1 MVLSFEKI
9 FKMMFLIVRE
19 GNDVTGTYNYV
30 NPAGAL
36 VTVNYEAGV
45 NGFSQTRDVK
55 QGAVQMRFV
64 LCLLITNLTFMTH
77 SDFVT

>member
-1 MVLSFEKI
+1 MLQLCVN
-9 FKMMFLIVRE
+9 FLNLHSRE

-45 NGFSQTRDVK
+45 DGFSQTRDVE
-55 QGAVQMRFV
+55 QGAVQMRFQI
-64 LCLLITNLTFMTH
+64 LKMLKRATMKKSFRT
-77 SDFVT
+77 

>member
-1 MVLSFEKI
+1 M
-9 FKMMFLIVRE
+9 IVRE

-55 QGAVQMRFV
+55 QGAVQMRFASF
-64 LCLLITNLTFMTH
+64 LLINNLTIMKH
-77 SDFVT
+77 SDFAT

>member
-64 LCLLITNLTFMTH
+64 LCLLITNLTFITQ
-77 SDFVT
+77 SDFAT

>member
-1 MVLSFEKI
+1 MLCLEKE

-36 VTVNYEAGV
+36 VTVNYEAGI

-55 QGAVQMRFV
+55 QGAVQMRLV
-64 LCLLITNLTFMTH
+64 SCLLITNFTFMTH
-77 SDFVT
+77 SDYAT

>member
-1 MVLSFEKI
+1 MLNFEKA

-64 LCLLITNLTFMTH
+64 SCLLITKLTFMKH
-77 SDFVT
+77 SNFAT